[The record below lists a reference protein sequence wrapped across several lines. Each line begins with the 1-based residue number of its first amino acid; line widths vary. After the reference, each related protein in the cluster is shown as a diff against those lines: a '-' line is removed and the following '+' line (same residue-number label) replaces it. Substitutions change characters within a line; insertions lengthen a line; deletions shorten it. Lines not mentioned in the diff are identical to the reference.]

1 MYSLTITRIRTDAN
15 TALYNL
21 QKSEAYINYHN
32 ETYANT
38 TTTQSAHFSDDGLT
52 HTVIRLAE
60 DNGVLAN
67 FIAEFSNT
75 SSPMYE
81 SVIYEKENGI
91 TLSFSDITEVVDTEN
106 T

>member
-1 MYSLTITRIRTDAN
+1 MYSVTITRTRTDAN
-15 TALYNL
+15 TALYIL
-21 QKSEAYINYHN
+21 QKSETYINYHN

-52 HTVIRLAE
+52 HTVIRLSE
-60 DNGVLAN
+60 DRTVLEN

-75 SSPMYE
+75 ASPMYE
-81 SVIYEKENGI
+81 SVEYEKENGI
-91 TLSFSDITEVVDTEN
+91 TLTFSDITEVVDTAN